1 MTNKTTSKKLHVS
14 SLVLVVAA
22 VLLSAGCAKK
32 VAKAT
37 PAAAPPTPTA
47 PTATL
52 AANPSTIEQGQSTTL
67 TWQTSNATEV
77 TIAGLGT
84 LPASGS
90 RSVAPGTSTNYTLVA
105 AGPGGTKDASTRVT
119 VSQKAAT
126 AYSPSDEEL
135 FARNV
140 KDVFFDYNVSNI
152 RPDETTIAQRDAAF
166 LKQHP
171 NMDVLIEGHCDDRG
185 SIEYNLALGTSRAE
199 SVKQMLLQQ
208 GVPADQVKTI
218 SYGKEKPFC
227 NQDDEQCWQ
236 QNRVDHFTFAH

>member
-1 MTNKTTSKKLHVS
+1 MTNKLANKKLPVS
-14 SLVLVVAA
+14 TLVVVLA
-22 VLLSAGCAKK
+22 VVLFSAGCAKK

-37 PAAAPPTPTA
+37 PAAPPPAPATPA
-47 PTATL
+47 ATL
-52 AANPSTIEQGQSTTL
+52 TANPSTIEQGQSTTL
-67 TWQTSNATEV
+67 TWQTTNATEV

-90 RSVAPGTSTNYTLVA
+90 RSVAPGASTSYTLVA

-119 VSQKAAT
+119 VNQKIAA
-126 AYSPSDEEL
+126 AYSPSDEDL
-135 FARNV
+135 FAKNV

-152 RPDETTIAQRDAAF
+152 RPNETNTAQKDADF

-171 NMDVLIEGHCDDRG
+171 NVNVLIEGHCDDRG
-185 SIEYNLALGTSRAE
+185 SIEYNLVLGTSRAE
-199 SVKQMLLQQ
+199 TVKEALLQQ
-208 GVPADQVKTI
+208 GVPAGRLKTI

-236 QNRVDHFTFAH
+236 QNRVDHLSFQH